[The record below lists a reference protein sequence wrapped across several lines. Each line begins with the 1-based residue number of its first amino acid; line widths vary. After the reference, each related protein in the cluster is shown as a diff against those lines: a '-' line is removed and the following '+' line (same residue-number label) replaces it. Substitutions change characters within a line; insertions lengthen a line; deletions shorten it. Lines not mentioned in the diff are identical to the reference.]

1 MREEERK
8 KRKRRREEGE
18 KKKRREKTRY
28 DDTNPTA
35 SACVSLL
42 SAQSNN
48 GPSKLGQSDVP
59 VTGDRRVGGQQGSSP
74 SILV

>member
-1 MREEERK
+1 MM
-8 KRKRRREEGE
+8 
-18 KKKRREKTRY
+18 TR
-28 DDTNPTA
+28 TQLRVR
-35 SACVSLL
+35 VSLL

-74 SILV
+74 NILVVRDVQP